1 MINEYRN
8 AIRDLINKNIQQGTL
23 NNLIVWDVRSDEAQ
37 DPTLLSLRIYGSVHC
52 HTGSLEMNCLLVFG
66 VTMCSL
72 PYRQLRNQNNET
84 GFFDECS
91 LPYRQLRN

>member
-37 DPTLLSLRIYGSVHC
+37 DPTLLSLRIYGSRK
-52 HTGSLEMNCLLVFG
+52 HTDVIQVACG
-66 VTMCSL
+66 VSGIWEKL
-72 PYRQLRNQNNET
+72 PGKRIAVPNIADIMRLRTEYQV
-84 GFFDECS
+84 
-91 LPYRQLRN
+91 